1 MTSKKKINI
10 WYSKLTNLISKFHDF
25 ITRIFFKKLAL
36 YFHIEDITIY
46 SVKIPWKSFN
56 KSTEK
61 KPWKQSFIQT
71 LIDDIHYTYDEVFIA
86 DIKTVCNSI
95 NEIYK
100 IKANLSSWI
109 IQGKIHARDPFF
121 TTTLVIW
128 VVTDVKDI
136 LETIN
141 NYSGLDSDKYPNF

>member
-25 ITRIFFKKLAL
+25 ITRFFFKKLAL

-56 KSTEK
+56 KSAEK
-61 KPWKQSFIQT
+61 NLFIQT